1 VRDERPA
8 AELLTEPKFLRLT
21 GAPLRLAR
29 IFIESKDRGLRLK
42 MTRKSAPEIL
52 VLIAILCFSASVLA
66 QGTGAQTQKA
76 MGTIKSI
83 SGNTVTLTPD
93 NGSDVKVLVQ
103 DSAKVL
109 RAVPGASLKDATPI
123 SVQDLRPGDRILV
136 HGAAGDNQSIDARL
150 VVAMTRAD
158 IAQKHQEDL
167 QQWQRNGVGGLVKA
181 VDPSASSITVATT
194 SATGPK
200 EISVKIAKNS
210 IIRRYAPDSV
220 MFNDAKPGTL
230 DQIHPG
236 DQLRARGTRNADGTE
251 LAADEI
257 VSGTFRN
264 VAGLIASVDAA
275 SNTVTVND
283 LATKKP
289 VVIRITSGSQM
300 HQLPPLVA
308 QRLAM
313 QLKGGKSPNG
323 PASGERPDARPANTE
338 RRPEG
343 APGPGGPGA
352 PGGPHPGGDFN
363 QILRR
368 MPAVTLASLNKGEAV
383 MVVTTADATVITLLS
398 GVEPIL
404 TASPNGSGA
413 ASILTPW
420 SLGGGGGE
428 GGGGDI
434 PQ

>member
-1 VRDERPA
+1 MSSKIAFLTFVITIALSA
-8 AELLTEPKFLRLT
+8 A
-21 GAPLRLAR
+21 A
-29 IFIESKDRGLRLK
+29 
-42 MTRKSAPEIL
+42 
-52 VLIAILCFSASVLA
+52 LA
-66 QGTGAQTQKA
+66 QGSAAPAQKA
-76 MGTIKSI
+76 LGTIKSV
-83 SGNTVTLTPD
+83 SGNTVTLAPD
-93 NGSDVKVLVQ
+93 GGSVIKVQVL
-103 DSAKVL
+103 DSTKVL

-136 HGAAGDNQSIDARL
+136 HGTAGDNQSIDARL

-167 QQWQRNGVGGLVKA
+167 AQWQRNGVGGLVKA
-181 VDPSASSITVATT
+181 VDPSASSITISTT
-194 SATGPK
+194 SAAGPK
-200 EISVKIAKNS
+200 DIVVKIAKNT

-220 MFNDAKPGTL
+220 KFDDAKPSTM

-236 DQLRARGTRNADGTE
+236 DQLRARGTKNADGAE

-275 SNTVTVND
+275 NNTVTVND

-289 VVIRITSGSQM
+289 VVVRITNNSQM
-300 HQLPPLVA
+300 HQLPPFVA

-313 QLKGGKSPNG
+313 QLKAGASQAG
-323 PASGERPDARPANTE
+323 PASGTRPEARPANME
-338 RRPEG
+338 HPQEG
-343 APGPGGPGA
+343 AAGPGGPGGA
-352 PGGPHPGGDFN
+352 RPGDFN
-363 QILRR
+363 QMLGR

-383 MVVTTADATVITLLS
+383 MVVTTADETAITLLS

-420 SLGGGGGE
+420 SLGGGGGGE
-428 GGGGDI
+428 AGGGDI

>member
-1 VRDERPA
+1 MSSRTV
-8 AELLTEPKFLRLT
+8 LLSFVITIAFAL
-21 GAPLRLAR
+21 
-29 IFIESKDRGLRLK
+29 
-42 MTRKSAPEIL
+42 SA
-52 VLIAILCFSASVLA
+52 LA

-83 SGNTVTLTPD
+83 SGNTVTITPD
-93 NGSDVKVLVQ
+93 SGSDIKVQVQ

-136 HGAAGDNQSIDARL
+136 HGIPGDNQSIDARL

-181 VDPSASSITVATT
+181 VDPAASSITIAAT
-194 SATGPK
+194 SAAGPK
-200 EISVKIAKNS
+200 DIVIKVTKKTT
-210 IIRRYAPDSV
+210 IRRYAPDSV
-220 MFNDAKPGTL
+220 KFDDAKPSTL
-230 DQIHPG
+230 DEIHPG
-236 DQLRARGTRNADGTE
+236 DQLRARGSKNADSSE
-251 LAADEI
+251 LTADEI

-264 VAGLIASVDAA
+264 VAGLITSVDAA
-275 SNTVTVND
+275 NNTVTVND

-289 VVIRITSGSQM
+289 VVVHITSDSQM
-300 HQLPPLVA
+300 HQLPPFVA

-313 QLKGGKSPNG
+313 QLKAGASQNG
-323 PASGERPDARPANTE
+323 PASGPRTETRPASME
-338 RRPEG
+338 HRPEG
-343 APGPGGPGA
+343 APAPGA
-352 PGGPHPGGDFN
+352 PGGPHSGGDFN
-363 QILRR
+363 QMLSR

-383 MVVTTADATVITLLS
+383 MIVTTADATAITLLS

-420 SLGGGGGE
+420 SLGGGGGGE
-428 GGGGDI
+428 AGGDI

>member
-1 VRDERPA
+1 MSSKPA
-8 AELLTEPKFLRLT
+8 LLTFVITIALCASAIGQT
-21 GAPLRLAR
+21 GAP
-29 IFIESKDRGLRLK
+29 
-42 MTRKSAPEIL
+42 
-52 VLIAILCFSASVLA
+52 A
-66 QGTGAQTQKA
+66 QKVI
-76 MGTIKSI
+76 GTIKSI

-93 NGSDVKVLVQ
+93 NGSDIKVQVQ
-103 DSAKVL
+103 DSAKIL

-136 HGAAGDNQSIDARL
+136 HGTAGDNQSINARL

-194 SATGPK
+194 SAAGPK
-200 EISVKIAKNS
+200 EIVVKVAKS
-210 IIRRYAPDSV
+210 TIIRRYAPDSV
-220 MFNDAKPGTL
+220 KFDDAKSSTL

-236 DQLRARGTRNADGTE
+236 DQLRARGTKNADATE
-251 LAADEI
+251 LAADEV

-264 VAGLIASVDAA
+264 VAGLITSVDAA
-275 SNTVTVND
+275 NNTVTVND
-283 LATKKP
+283 LATRKP
-289 VVIRITSGSQM
+289 VVVRITNDSQM
-300 HQLPPLVA
+300 HQLPPFVA

-323 PASGERPDARPANTE
+323 PASGERPEARPANME
-338 RRPEG
+338 HRPEG
-343 APGPGGPGA
+343 AAGPAGPGGPR
-352 PGGPHPGGDFN
+352 PGGDFN
-363 QILRR
+363 QMLSH

-383 MVVTTADATVITLLS
+383 MVVTTADATAITLLS

-420 SLGGGGGE
+420 SLGGGGGGE

>member
-1 VRDERPA
+1 MSKTA
-8 AELLTEPKFLRLT
+8 LLSFVITITLAVSALAQAT
-21 GAPLRLAR
+21 GAPA
-29 IFIESKDRGLRLK
+29 
-42 MTRKSAPEIL
+42 
-52 VLIAILCFSASVLA
+52 
-66 QGTGAQTQKA
+66 QKA

-83 SGNTVTLTPD
+83 SGNSVTLNAD
-93 NGSDVKVLVQ
+93 GGSQINVQVQ
-103 DSAKVL
+103 DSTKVL
-109 RAVPGASLKDATPI
+109 RAIPGASLKEATPI

-136 HGAAGDNQSIDARL
+136 HGTAGENQTIVARL

-167 QQWQRNGVGGLVKA
+167 QQWQRNGVGGIVKA
-181 VDPSASSITVATT
+181 VDPAASSITIATT
-194 SATGPK
+194 SAAGPK
-200 EISVKIAKNS
+200 DILVKVAKNT

-220 MFNDAKPGTL
+220 KFDDAKPSTL

-236 DQLRARGTRNADGTE
+236 DQLRARGTKNTDATE
-251 LAADEI
+251 IAADEI

-264 VAGLIASVDAA
+264 VAGLITSVDAA
-275 SNTVTVND
+275 NNTVTVND

-289 VVIRITSGSQM
+289 VVVRISGDSQM
-300 HQLPPLVA
+300 HQLPPFVA

-313 QLKGGKSPNG
+313 QLKAGAAHNG
-323 PASGERPDARPANTE
+323 PASGPHPEARPANME
-338 RRPEG
+338 NRE
-343 APGPGGPGA
+343 PGSAAPGGPGGNR
-352 PGGPHPGGDFN
+352 PGDFN
-363 QILRR
+363 QMLSR

-383 MVVTTADATVITLLS
+383 MVVTTADATAITLLS

-420 SLGGGGGE
+420 SLGGGGGGE
-428 GGGGDI
+428 AGGGDV